1 MKVYFYATFRDIAGQ
16 KIVEIEIPEN
26 ASVRQVVDAIVTRF
40 PPMRD
45 KLLQKNGNLWGYV
58 HIFVNGRDAPFL
70 NEQLETITKPTDTI
84 SVFPAV
90 GGG

>member
-1 MKVYFYATFRDIAGQ
+1 MKISFYATFRDIAGQ
-16 KIVEIEIPEN
+16 KTVEIDTPEN
-26 ASVRQVVDAIVTRF
+26 ASIRQVVDAIVTRF
-40 PPMRD
+40 PLMQD

-58 HIFVNGRDAPFL
+58 HVFVNGRDAPFL
-70 NEQLETITKPTDTI
+70 DDQLETITQPTDTI